1 MPLGGHFYTAA
12 NRYAMSQYFTT
23 MPIYNCTQIDKA
35 FSHRNVHYYSL
46 KRWPALSRYLD
57 NGNLPIGN
65 NWLENQMRP
74 WALGR
79 KNWLF
84 AGSLRSGQR
93 AANIM
98 TLIQSAKL
106 NGLDPYAYLS
116 DVLKR
121 LPTHKVTQIEELLP
135 HRWKSNPS

>member
-1 MPLGGHFYTAA
+1 MHILFGNLLIFSSTSISVFILQLLWLLKNQNSILHFG
-12 NRYAMSQYFTT
+12 RS
-23 MPIYNCTQIDKA
+23 
-35 FSHRNVHYYSL
+35 
-46 KRWPALSRYLD
+46 ALSRYLED
-57 NGNLPIGN
+57 GMLPIDN
-65 NWLENQMRP
+65 NWIENQMRP

-106 NGLDPYAYLS
+106 NGLDPYAYLT
-116 DVLKR
+116 DVLTR
-121 LPTHKVTQIEELLP
+121 LPTHKMKDIEDLLP
-135 HRWKSNPS
+135 HKWNPA

>member
-1 MPLGGHFYTAA
+1 
-12 NRYAMSQYFTT
+12 
-23 MPIYNCTQIDKA
+23 
-35 FSHRNVHYYSL
+35 
-46 KRWPALSRYLD
+46 
-57 NGNLPIGN
+57 
-65 NWLENQMRP
+65 MRP

-121 LPTHKVTQIEELLP
+121 LPTHKVPQIEEYYYLTAGNLNP
-135 HRWKSNPS
+135 VKTWRWRSADAT

>member
-1 MPLGGHFYTAA
+1 ARA
-12 NRYAMSQYFTT
+12 IN
-23 MPIYNCTQIDKA
+23 
-35 FSHRNVHYYSL
+35 YSL
-46 KRWPALSRYLD
+46 KRWTALSRYLD
-57 NGNLPIGN
+57 DGNLPIDN
-65 NWLENQMRP
+65 NWIENQMRP

-106 NGLDPYAYLS
+106 NGLDPYAYL
-116 DVLKR
+116 
-121 LPTHKVTQIEELLP
+121 
-135 HRWKSNPS
+135 